1 MSINR
6 RQFLKL
12 VGVSTVAGIGGTA
25 VFNGLRTK
33 GLEATQT
40 SPDPR
45 SLNGKRW
52 GFVVDVSKLKTDE
65 DYQRCIDAC
74 HSIHNVPDMSSLPG
88 EIRIRQEVKWIWKDN
103 FERTFPTALEE
114 TYQNSELKDKNFF
127 LFCNHCANPA
137 CVRVCP
143 TKATFKR
150 KDGVVMQDMHRCIG
164 CRFCMAACPF
174 GARSFNWRDPRGKD
188 DNGRPFIKKEDKTF
202 PTRTI
207 GVVEKCTL
215 CYERL
220 AIGKIPACVEVSRG
234 AIVFGDLED
243 PNSEVRKILAEKYTI
258 RRKPE
263 LGTQPSI
270 YYVIGGR
277 ENA

>member
-12 VGVSTVAGIGGTA
+12 VGVSTVAGIGGSA
-25 VFNGLRTK
+25 VLGGLRNG
-33 GLEATQT
+33 GLDAAQI

-45 SLNGKRW
+45 QLKAKQW
-52 GFVVDVSKLKTDE
+52 GFVVDISKLKSDE
-65 DYQRCIDAC
+65 DYQKCIDAC
-74 HSIHNVPDMSSLPG
+74 HSIHNVPDMSGLPE
-88 EIRIRQEVKWIWKDN
+88 EIRKRQEVKWIWKDN
-103 FERTFPTALEE
+103 FEHTFPTATE
-114 TYQNSELKDKNFF
+114 TEYQNNELKEKNFF

-150 KDGVVMQDMHRCIG
+150 KDGIVMQDMHRCIG

-188 DNGRPFIKKEDKTF
+188 DNGRPFIKEENKEY
-202 PTRTI
+202 PTRMI

-215 CYERL
+215 CTERL
-220 AIGKIPACVEVSRG
+220 AIGKIPACVEVSGG

-243 PNSEVRKILAEKYTI
+243 PNSEVRKIIAEKYTI